1 MDRYRR
7 MALFAE
13 VVAAGSLSEAGRRL
27 GISPSAV
34 SQQVRL
40 LEQELGLVLL
50 HRSTR
55 RLTLTEAGERYHA
68 GCAAMVEAVRQA
80 DDAVARLRDAP
91 EGVLRLACPIGCGPL
106 ITRAFAP
113 FIEHPALSLE
123 LLLDDRPIDLIGERV
138 DLALR
143 VGQFADSSLVLRK
156 IGSLRQRLAASPAYL
171 DRRGWPRTPEDLH
184 AHDWLLRTSARTGN
198 PEPVR
203 LRAADGRIQDLRL
216 PARVQAT
223 QVAVLHAMCVAG
235 WGLAV
240 VMEQDVRAEFED
252 GRLMGVLP
260 DWTLDEAPVYAVTPR
275 RDEQPAKVRYAIEL
289 LRRFFGPPTSGAPA
303 AP

>member
-13 VVAAGSLSEAGRRL
+13 VVTAGSLSEAGRRL

-34 SQQVRL
+34 SQQVRQ
-40 LEQELGLVLL
+40 LEQDLGLVLL

-55 RLTLTEAGERYHA
+55 RLTLTEAGARYHA
-68 GCAAMVEAVRQA
+68 GCAAMMDAVRQA
-80 DDAVARLRDAP
+80 DDALARLRDAP

-106 ITRAFAP
+106 ITRALAP
-113 FIEHPALSLE
+113 FVERPGLSLE
-123 LLLDDRPIDLIGERV
+123 LLLDDTPIDLIAQRV

-156 IGSLRQRLAASPAYL
+156 IGRLHQRLAASPAYL
-171 DRRGWPRTPEDLH
+171 ARRGEPQTLDDLRG
-184 AHDWLLRTSARTGN
+184 HDWLLRTSARTGH

-203 LRAADGRIQDLRL
+203 LRAPDGQAHELRL

-223 QVAVLHAMCVAG
+223 QVTVLHAMCVAG

-240 VMEQDVRAEFED
+240 VMEQDVRAELDD
-252 GRLMGVLP
+252 GRLVGVLP
-260 DWTLDEAPVYAVTPR
+260 GWTLDEAPVYAVTPR

-289 LRRFFGPPTSGAPA
+289 LRRFFDPPTGSAPA